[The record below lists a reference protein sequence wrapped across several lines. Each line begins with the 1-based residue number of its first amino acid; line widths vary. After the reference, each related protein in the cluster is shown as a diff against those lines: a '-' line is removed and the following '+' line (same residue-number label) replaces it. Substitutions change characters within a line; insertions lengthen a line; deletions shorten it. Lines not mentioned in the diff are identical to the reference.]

1 MVFTS
6 FMRRGLALSLLITL
20 VLLLGACVGVEQTFD
35 VPDDTPADAASAE
48 SAADS
53 ADSTG
58 EQSSSDTASDMGE
71 GMTTESGLVYIEEV
85 AGTGRAAEA
94 GTKVSVHY
102 TGMLDDGTVFDSSV
116 ERGQPIEFMLG
127 VGQVIPGWDEGI
139 ALMFDRRQ
147 GSPGHS
153 QRVGL
158 RRTGRRWRPHSAQRH
173 ADFRRRVG

>member
-6 FMRRGLALSLLITL
+6 FMRRGLTLSLLIAL

-35 VPDDTPADAASAE
+35 APADAASAE
-48 SAADS
+48 PAADS
-53 ADSTG
+53 ADSTD
-58 EQSSSDTASDMGE
+58 EQSTSDAASEKGE

-139 ALMFDRRQ
+139 ALMSTGGKARLVIPSELAYGARR
-147 GSPGHS
+147 
-153 QRVGL
+153 
-158 RRTGRRWRPHSAQRH
+158 RRRPHPAQRH
-173 ADFRRRVG
+173 ADF